1 MTAVPLP
8 GTDPVRPPTNEAV
21 RVRTHTRWGWTVIAA
36 IVGLLFIGPA
46 AWIVVGSTRP
56 SGDILD
62 SLSPLSWS
70 TVIPQR
76 VTVGNYRDLFTVTA
90 FGRPMLNSLFVCS
103 VTVIGGL
110 AVSAPAAYA
119 LAVLRFRGRGFVF
132 AFVVVSFLVPFEAIA
147 IPLAQQFTTWHL
159 DNSYVG
165 LILPGIGNGLAIF
178 NLRQAF
184 LGVPASFR
192 EAALIDGGSE
202 PGILGR
208 IYLPLSG
215 GALINSSILLFLAQ
229 WTAYLWP
236 LLITTSPNLALAPL
250 ALARTY
256 SEHAFNFG
264 ENFAGSVVLSLI
276 PAFLLFVLQR
286 FFAQSTSASGNK

>member
-1 MTAVPLP
+1 MV
-8 GTDPVRPPTNEAV
+8 G
-21 RVRTHTRWGWTVIAA
+21 A

-56 SGDILD
+56 SADILG
-62 SLSPLSWS
+62 SLSPLSWA
-70 TVIPQR
+70 TLIPQR
-76 VTVGNYRDLFTVTA
+76 ITFGNYRDLFAVTG
-90 FGRPMLNSLFVCS
+90 FGRPMLNSLLVCS
-103 VTVIGGL
+103 VTVIVGL

-132 AFVVVSFLVPFEAIA
+132 AVVVISFLVPFEAIA
-147 IPLAQQFTTWHL
+147 IPLAQQFTSWHL

-184 LGVPASFR
+184 LGVPVSFR

-215 GALINSSILLFLAQ
+215 SALINSAILLFLAQ

-236 LLITTSPNLALAPL
+236 LLITTSSSLTMAPL
-250 ALARTY
+250 ALAKTY

-264 ENFAGSVVLSLI
+264 ENFAGSVLLSLI

-286 FFAQSTSASGNK
+286 FFAQSITASGNK